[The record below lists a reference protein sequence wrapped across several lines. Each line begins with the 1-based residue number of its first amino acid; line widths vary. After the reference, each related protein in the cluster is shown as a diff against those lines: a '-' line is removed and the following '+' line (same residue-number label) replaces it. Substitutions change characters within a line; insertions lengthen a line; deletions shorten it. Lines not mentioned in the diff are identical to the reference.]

1 MATATTAAP
10 AGSDIAQDA
19 LKYAGATYVYGG
31 PAARPGDWDCSSFV
45 SYVLGHDLG
54 MVLPGGGKY
63 GAPAYPPNAHGP
75 VVLSYAGWA
84 GATTLP
90 AGMSPSAGDL
100 CVFPGAGPLGHIG
113 IAIDASHMIS
123 ALDTES
129 GTLVSPIVGYG
140 PAGVAVEYRRV
151 NGAAQTATI
160 DDSSGTLAGYSAIAG
175 TVLAAGAL
183 PLVFAGALLALAGL
197 IALAGAAGIAAIM
210 ARSARS

>member
-1 MATATTAAP
+1 MATP
-10 AGSDIAQDA
+10 AGSAIAQDA

-31 PAARPGDWDCSSFV
+31 PAARVGDWDCSSFV

-54 MVLPGGGKY
+54 MVLPGGGKF
-63 GAPAYPPNAHGP
+63 GASGYPPNAHGP
-75 VVLSYAGWA
+75 VVVSYAGWA

-90 AGMSPSAGDL
+90 GGMPPAAGDL
-100 CVFPGAGPLGHIG
+100 AVFPGVGPLGHIG

-129 GTLVSPIVGYG
+129 GTLVTPIVGYG
-140 PAGVAVEYRRV
+140 PAGVAPVYRRV
-151 NGAAQTATI
+151 NGAAQTATV
-160 DDSSGTLAGYSAIAG
+160 DESSSTLQGYAAIAG

-197 IALAGAAGIAAIM
+197 AALAGAAAIVAIAS
-210 ARSARS
+210 RSARS